1 MVRGTWLWCRK
12 SLEGCEFKAGLCNV
26 TGKLSVN
33 PAEKGHF
40 FLEFGKDKALKG
52 DGWAPLITCCAQDMV
67 GF

>member
-12 SLEGCEFKAGLCNV
+12 SLKGCEFKAGLRNV
-26 TGKLSVN
+26 TGKLSLSIQQKR
-33 PAEKGHF
+33 EI

-52 DGWAPLITCCAQDMV
+52 EGWAPLFTCCAQDMV